1 MNNELKR
8 QIIMAHF
15 NKTAYKV
22 KEVTNSDLHIST
34 DEIATCDDRFNIYIN
49 LDGLKIKEV
58 LFTGRGCTISTS
70 ALDILIASLV
80 DKDIKEVKEFINN
93 YVQFIKTGI
102 PNGITGELLA
112 FDKVHDQVNRIECAT
127 IGAKAILKAVENV

>member
-8 QIIMAHF
+8 QIIMAHY
-15 NKTAYKV
+15 NKTAHKV
-22 KEVTNSDLHIST
+22 KEVSNSDLHIST

-49 LDGLKIKEV
+49 LEGSKINEI
-58 LFTGRGCTISTS
+58 LFTGKGCTISTS
-70 ALDILIASLV
+70 ALDIVINYLV
-80 DKDIKEVKEFINN
+80 NKEIVEVKSFINE
-93 YVQFIKTGI
+93 YIEFIKTGQPKNI
-102 PNGITGELLA
+102 DGELLA

>member
-80 DKDIKEVKEFINN
+80 EKDIKEVKEYINN
-93 YVQFIKTGI
+93 YIRFIKTGI
-102 PNGITGELLA
+102 PNGVDGELLA